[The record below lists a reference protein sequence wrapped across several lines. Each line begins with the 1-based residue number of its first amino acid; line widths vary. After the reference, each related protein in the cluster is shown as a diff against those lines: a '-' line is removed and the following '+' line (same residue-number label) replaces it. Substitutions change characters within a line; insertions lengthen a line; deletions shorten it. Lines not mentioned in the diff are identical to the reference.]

1 MRKDRAEMKFLNE
14 KTMVR
19 NSNKK
24 LLRYSMKHSQAKKD
38 NMFVRMSPVSVAIT
52 EIFPIGVRS

>member
-1 MRKDRAEMKFLNE
+1 MKFLNE
-14 KTMVR
+14 KTKVR
-19 NSNKK
+19 YSNKK